1 MIKVKDGSVY
11 VAGTPIDILTD
22 ISVMAHCIKEGFAP
36 KGLPPK
42 DAEEMIISAVQVG
55 LMSNAE
61 LDREKEGLIKEMIIK
76 MTRMGR
82 GL

>member
-22 ISVMAHCIKEGFAP
+22 ISVMAHCIKEGFAS
-36 KGLPPK
+36 KGISPK
-42 DAEEMIISAVQVG
+42 DAEKMIVSAVQSG
-55 LMSNAE
+55 FMSNAE
-61 LDREKEGLIKEMIIK
+61 LDKEIDGVRAEMVSN
-76 MTRMGR
+76 TSRRR